1 MQFSLGYRTDVLKKC
16 GNPKTEV
23 EIQTH
28 QNSNDLARW
37 YIGVCSLHNC
47 SPVFCGGNYEGLL
60 RSPVKPFQGGF
71 ACVYLGNRVPG
82 YCLEVK
88 IWLWY
93 LKYIKMAQGKFQ
105 LLLLWKTAKQK
116 KYAALPQLGQA
127 FSWGKR
133 LCPNVLLLCS
143 QTDPFQF
150 VIVTNL
156 IFACYLNRLKVFFSK
171 KDYFKYRFPRLLN
184 LIDMQHTYEI
194 FSTIK

>member
-1 MQFSLGYRTDVLKKC
+1 MCSKSVAT
-16 GNPKTEV
+16 PKTEV

-28 QNSNDLARW
+28 QNSNADLARW

-116 KYAALPQLGQA
+116 NMQPCLSWVKLSAEGRDFVQM
-127 FSWGKR
+127 FSFYVLKQIPFN
-133 LCPNVLLLCS
+133 LSLLLIL
-143 QTDPFQF
+143 F
-150 VIVTNL
+150 
-156 IFACYLNRLKVFFSK
+156 
-171 KDYFKYRFPRLLN
+171 LLA
-184 LIDMQHTYEI
+184 I
-194 FSTIK
+194 

>member
-1 MQFSLGYRTDVLKKC
+1 MQFSLGYRTDVLKKR

-28 QNSNDLARW
+28 QNSNADLARW

-105 LLLLWKTAKQK
+105 LLFSEKQ
-116 KYAALPQLGQA
+116 
-127 FSWGKR
+127 
-133 LCPNVLLLCS
+133 
-143 QTDPFQF
+143 
-150 VIVTNL
+150 
-156 IFACYLNRLKVFFSK
+156 LNRKICSPASAGSSFQLREETLSKCSPSMFSNRSLSICHC
-171 KDYFKYRFPRLLN
+171 Y
-184 LIDMQHTYEI
+184 
-194 FSTIK
+194 